1 MRTRF
6 AKNYAGCE
14 WPHAR
19 RMNHGGAY
27 FFFFFAAFFVAKTL
41 TSLRRSCFR
50 LLHQPLYGLNQHVVL
65 SFERVG
71 ADFSEALVALE
82 RGRNRRQWGF
92 ALDL

>member
-1 MRTRF
+1 
-6 AKNYAGCE
+6 
-14 WPHAR
+14 
-19 RMNHGGAY
+19 MNHGGAY

-71 ADFSEALVALE
+71 TDFSEALVTLE
-82 RGRNRRQWGF
+82 RGCNRRQWGF